1 MPGPSEEGGGAS
13 KLARSLLAQVAAA
26 DLALSQ
32 LNAEEQLKTGQKDC
46 YQCPKCK
53 FGPIAHTACSDLSS
67 HHGRHGIS
75 NQCPQCSFF
84 ADKISK
90 WHKWNGGE
98 VTDSGDRKLKEVV
111 ISSGEAQV
119 MEFCAVT
126 LEVARDLLR
135 RDSNVQRV
143 ISNFAQNAPT
153 AHVVAASAHQPQD
166 ITSVQHS
173 GSVNSSRARRVRA

>member
-1 MPGPSEEGGGAS
+1 MAS
-13 KLARSLLAQVAAA
+13 ATNAPNARFSPTKFPNGTSGMAA
-26 DLALSQ
+26 
-32 LNAEEQLKTGQKDC
+32 
-46 YQCPKCK
+46 
-53 FGPIAHTACSDLSS
+53 
-67 HHGRHGIS
+67 
-75 NQCPQCSFF
+75 
-84 ADKISK
+84 
-90 WHKWNGGE
+90 
-98 VTDSGDRKLKEVV
+98 TDSGNGKLKEVV

-173 GSVNSSRARRVRA
+173 GSVSSSRARRAQLVRA